1 MMAGY
6 GLSGACSGA
15 CENMPDAMGC
25 GSAGRIA
32 SDLPQPWRL
41 PVRRV
46 CIAEWRRCCWLPRGR
61 LWPRP
66 PAAAMSTAP
75 VCTAGWGSMAHGG
88 MQPRLPIGRG
98 VAGRG
103 RAVGSRHGGWRQ
115 CWPVTRAA
123 AATWPRAGRC
133 RCWCTTWL
141 RRRALPSALGHC
153 GADFTRRTI
162 AGSGRATSMLGGHRI
177 WPRKRGSGPAPEG
190 GLAGGRRAAV
200 PGLDAAAAVPAT
212 ARDLGAHGDA
222 GRGADRFCQ
231 HSCQTR
237 RREVK
242 AEFSLRRFENSEH
255 TAGTTQ
261 VKQATAAGGDVL
273 VVAGAGA
280 EEVAEL
286 VVASTEAR
294 RGCEALEPTHTS
306 R

>member
-6 GLSGACSGA
+6 GLSGA

-25 GSAGRIA
+25 GSAVRIA

-162 AGSGRATSMLGGHRI
+162 AN
-177 WPRKRGSGPAPEG
+177 RGSLETVIPAVPEEACGILCGDAAECRTDRGMQGVDRARADLAQLGLELGPG
-190 GLAGGRRAAV
+190 GL
-200 PGLDAAAAVPAT
+200 D
-212 ARDLGAHGDA
+212 
-222 GRGADRFCQ
+222 
-231 HSCQTR
+231 
-237 RREVK
+237 
-242 AEFSLRRFENSEH
+242 
-255 TAGTTQ
+255 
-261 VKQATAAGGDVL
+261 
-273 VVAGAGA
+273 
-280 EEVAEL
+280 
-286 VVASTEAR
+286 
-294 RGCEALEPTHTS
+294 
-306 R
+306 